1 MQLCHGFCLGPS
13 SKVMTCHIQN
23 KLLMVPDSGIRGMF
37 SITSIRLSD
46 TVFVNTADNNCL
58 PPQVGDPPS
67 PMASYCFDK
76 CQMSLAE
83 RELHLRMDTSD
94 LSHRGRTKRQWRH
107 YADCDDRRCQA
118 ELMHPN
124 WSTSTHSALTRMG
137 PTLQRSPNLKWILY

>member
-1 MQLCHGFCLGPS
+1 MPWLLPS

-83 RELHLRMDTSD
+83 TDWLTAEQLCGQGNISHYSQSRIHPITAQEFLRM
-94 LSHRGRTKRQWRH
+94 
-107 YADCDDRRCQA
+107 CRRCCGVS
-118 ELMHPN
+118 LRRCTFVN
-124 WSTSTHSALTRMG
+124 DSSKRWSRFV
-137 PTLQRSPNLKWILY
+137 